1 MQNYCNYLYW
11 STMYTY
17 VSVYI
22 INNKLLLLEVV
33 ELFIEDKLS
42 DKYRHFFPLL
52 VPCLFSENTPFLH
65 GFFLNN
71 EGYSA
76 WDCKLFAWIAHGL
89 IMSELH
95 VRCECVGHIC
105 VDLVEWLVGW
115 KRVPRICGWG
125 GHHKNTD
132 PSWNYTSMS
141 SHPACHQRSQRV
153 MYCLPWKLIM
163 WQGSWA

>member
-1 MQNYCNYLYW
+1 
-11 STMYTY
+11 MYTY

-89 IMSELH
+89 IMLELH

-105 VDLVEWLVGW
+105 VDLLSGW
-115 KRVPRICGWG
+115 WAGRG
-125 GHHKNTD
+125 
-132 PSWNYTSMS
+132 S
-141 SHPACHQRSQRV
+141 
-153 MYCLPWKLIM
+153 
-163 WQGSWA
+163 QGSAGGVAVTKTQTPLGTTPPYLLTQLVISVHSVSCTVSLES